1 MHACPRGTVSTN
13 TLTCT
18 VWLRIAQG
26 RRVNIHPMQHYL
38 KKSIKVCADKWV
50 LRYVYG
56 IVMICKFAKL
66 TSTVNMQ
73 CYHHSGFNSCIETIS
88 FLTNLRSPLL
98 CMITSYQWV
107 FSAYY
112 QKVWIEA
119 DILSTNLRKWT
130 TLFKNMF
137 REFFCRLQFWMIQ
150 STKLKIHI
158 CIHFSVTTVC
168 FVQSAFCYTP

>member
-66 TSTVNMQ
+66 TSTINRWYTRTFIYIYMEQ
-73 CYHHSGFNSCIETIS
+73 QDSILFSGWWCENRIIESTEWIAWTIQRDCIIHWQFKECNS
-88 FLTNLRSPLL
+88 LLRGICQL
-98 CMITSYQWV
+98 
-107 FSAYY
+107 FSS
-112 QKVWIEA
+112 KV
-119 DILSTNLRKWT
+119 
-130 TLFKNMF
+130 
-137 REFFCRLQFWMIQ
+137 
-150 STKLKIHI
+150 
-158 CIHFSVTTVC
+158 
-168 FVQSAFCYTP
+168 CYTTYILFIV